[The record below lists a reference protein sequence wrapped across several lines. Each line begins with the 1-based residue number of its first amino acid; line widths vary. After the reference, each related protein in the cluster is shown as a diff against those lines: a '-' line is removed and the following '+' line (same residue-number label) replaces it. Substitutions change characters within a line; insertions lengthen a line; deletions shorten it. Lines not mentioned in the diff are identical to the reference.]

1 MEYLLIIGAIFGIGY
16 FLGKSK
22 NKPSDAKLTS
32 HFMKGKTTITHK
44 IDQINVKRN
53 DVENVK
59 LSEEQEK
66 VFNLLEET
74 NSNYYITGK
83 AGTGKSMLLEY
94 FVRKTRKSV
103 AVVAP
108 TGVAALNVGGQTIH
122 SFFKLKPELI
132 EKGDID
138 RVDYKT
144 KEILTNLDAVV
155 IDEISMVRVDL
166 MEAISEKLKLARRND
181 LPFGGAQI
189 IMFGD
194 LFQLPPVVS
203 DGQLHR
209 YFDHNYGGIYFFNA
223 PAYKESETKILELN
237 HIFRQKDEEFKE
249 LLNAVRNGK
258 HSSEI
263 LEKFNERAKVQ
274 IPDDGFITL
283 AGRNDTVSRI
293 NHTKLANLPDEEK
306 TYIADIRGDLKESAF
321 PTEKNLKLK
330 VGAQIMMLK
339 NDRQKP
345 SRWVNG
351 TLGVITNLNEDTIR
365 VKINGVV
372 HSVSKETWDSVK
384 YYYNSEERKL
394 DKETVS
400 SFTQFPVRL
409 AWAITIHKSQGQTYQ
424 SVAIDLSDGAFAH
437 GQTYV
442 ALSRC
447 QTLQGLYLNSPINSE
462 DIIVDQDVIEFMKKV
477 EILTRISSK

>member
-1 MEYLLIIGAIFGIGY
+1 MEYLLIIGVIFGIGY

-22 NKPSDAKLTS
+22 DKKLTPPS
-32 HFMKGKTTITHK
+32 YTPQANTDKPQEK
-44 IDQINVKRN
+44 IQINVQRDN
-53 DVENVK
+53 VEDVK
-59 LSEEQEK
+59 LSPEQER

-94 FVRKTRKSV
+94 FVRNSQKRV

-122 SFFKLKPELI
+122 SFFKLPPELI
-132 EKGDID
+132 EKGDIT

-144 KEILTNLDAVV
+144 KEVLANLDAIV

-166 MEAISEKLKLARRND
+166 MEAISEKLKLARRNE

-194 LFQLPPVVS
+194 LYQLPPVVS

-209 YFDHNYGGIYFFNA
+209 YFDHNYGGVYFFNS
-223 PAYKESETKILELN
+223 PSFKESDTKILELN
-237 HIFRQKDEEFKE
+237 HIFRQKDEEFKQ
-249 LLNAVRNGK
+249 LLNAIRNGR
-258 HSSEI
+258 HSAEI
-263 LEKFNERAKVQ
+263 LEKFNTRADVQ
-274 IPDDGFITL
+274 LPEEGFITL

-293 NHTKLANLPDEEK
+293 NHAKLASLPGEEK
-306 TYIADIRGDLKESAF
+306 TYVAEIYGDLKESAF
-321 PTEKNLKLK
+321 PTEKYLRLR

-351 TLGVITNLNEDTIR
+351 TLGVITQLNDDSIK
-365 VKINGVV
+365 VKINGVE
-372 HSVSKETWDSVK
+372 HSVSKETWNSVR
-384 YYYNSEERKL
+384 YFYNSDEREL
-394 DKETVS
+394 EKETVS
-400 SFTQFPVRL
+400 SFTQFPIRL

-447 QTLQGLYLNSPINSE
+447 QSLEGLYLTSPLKSE
-462 DIIVDQDVIEFMKKV
+462 DIIVDQDVVEFMKSI
-477 EILTRISSK
+477 EILSE